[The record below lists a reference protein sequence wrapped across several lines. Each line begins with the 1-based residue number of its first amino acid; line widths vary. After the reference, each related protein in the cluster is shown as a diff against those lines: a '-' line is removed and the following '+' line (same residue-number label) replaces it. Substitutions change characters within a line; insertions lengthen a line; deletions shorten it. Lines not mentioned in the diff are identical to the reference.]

1 VPTEKKNPIGHT
13 LLTKL
18 LPLTSVILI
27 AILMVIVGIAIP
39 IPCLMMLCIVLNAA
53 KNSSQLLVVRSQ
65 MSVVRS

>member
-27 AILMVIVGIAIP
+27 AILMVIVGIAML

-53 KNSSQLLVVRSQ
+53 KNSSQLLVARS
-65 MSVVRS
+65 